1 MTVLERKE
9 REFIQREDQIL
20 AAALSLF
27 NRDDWQ
33 TVTIDQI
40 AAKAEI
46 GKGTIY
52 KHFES
57 KDEIYARLVVKFF
70 SGMQERI
77 KAIDSSKPVLEQL
90 AVVMRTFWESF
101 QGRPDYRRLERYCRR
116 EDFRKVIGEKMAREL
131 DALDEGFL
139 TVLDPLV
146 QRGLDEGV
154 LEPRPA
160 EYIHLALHA
169 AVIGLLEIEGGAC
182 GSDGIP
188 PETAF
193 KEICEFTLRGISK
206 R

>member
-9 REFIQREDQIL
+9 REFQQREEQIL

-27 NRDDWQ
+27 NGDDWQ

-52 KHFES
+52 KHFAS
-57 KDEIYARLVVKFF
+57 KDEIYARLVVDHF
-70 SGMQERI
+70 SGILERF
-77 KAIDSSKPVLEQL
+77 KVIDSTLPVLDQIAKL
-90 AVVMRTFWESF
+90 LRTFWASF
-101 QGRPDYRRLERYCRR
+101 QGRPDYRRLERYCRSV
-116 EDFRKVIGEKMAREL
+116 DFRKKVGEKMGREL
-131 DALDEGFL
+131 DALDESFL
-139 TVLDPLV
+139 ATLGPLV

-154 LEPRPA
+154 LEPRPP

-169 AVIGLLEIEGGAC
+169 AVIGLLEIEGSAC
-182 GSDGIP
+182 ALDGIS